1 MSNSIVVAFD
11 MDGTLLDG
19 RLVLS
24 LARLCNVEDKVKGI
38 MNDTRMKGYKK
49 SIAIAR
55 LWKGFSKDI
64 VLEALSQINLNDNA
78 LNTIKALKEKGC
90 IVGIISDSY
99 TLASDTLARM
109 LNMDFSIAN
118 TLEYDYNSGILTGR
132 IHMPLGWQYI
142 NCTCFNSVCKRYHL
156 ERIEYFISSSSKYVR
171 SKVKELTNPLRVAV
185 GDSMNDVCMLSI
197 ADIGIAYRAK
207 DGIENI
213 ANYSIDCLA
222 DVLDILTSRGLISSI
237 G

>member
-1 MSNSIVVAFD
+1 MSNSIVIVAFD

-24 LARLCNVEDKVKGI
+24 LAKLCKVEDKVKGI
-38 MNDTRMKGYKK
+38 MSNPRMKGYEK
-49 SIAIAR
+49 SLAIAR
-55 LWKGFSKDI
+55 LWKGFNKDI
-64 VLEALSQINLNDNA
+64 ILEALSRINLSDNA
-78 LNTIKALKEKGC
+78 LDTVKTLKSKGC

-99 TLASDTLARM
+99 TIATYALARM

-118 TLEYDYNSGILTGR
+118 TLEYDSNNILTGL

-156 ERIEYFISSSSKYVR
+156 ERIEHFLANSIKSNI
-171 SKVKELTNPLRVAV
+171 TNKPLRVAI
-185 GDSMNDVCMLSI
+185 GDSINDTCMLSI
-197 ADIGIAYRAK
+197 ADVSIAYKAK

-213 ANYSIDCLA
+213 AAYSINDLK
-222 DVLDILTSRGLISSI
+222 DVIDILSNNGLI
-237 G
+237 